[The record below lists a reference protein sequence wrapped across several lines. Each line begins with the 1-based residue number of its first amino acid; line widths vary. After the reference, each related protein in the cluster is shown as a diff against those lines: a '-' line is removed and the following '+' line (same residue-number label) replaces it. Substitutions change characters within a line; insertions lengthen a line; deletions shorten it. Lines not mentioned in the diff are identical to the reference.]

1 MFIQVIELFIELLLN
16 KKNNKKL
23 KSFDNRKMTKLL
35 DGDNVEKDFLKEVSY
50 VLQYQCDF
58 IKV

>member
-16 KKNNKKL
+16 KKNNNKL

-35 DGDNVEKDFLKEVSY
+35 DGDDVEKDFLKEVSY